1 MSTAWRRFFSPDF
14 AKRLIAFPSQF
25 DRREQHLVVAS
36 IVIGAV
42 VWAAVFALKWLV
54 HELFAHVL
62 EWVEPTP
69 MQLAIFIPLVIGSLI
84 TILLA
89 TWRASSVY
97 FRDESGHVHA
107 LNDVV
112 GDGLERT
119 IALYYSSEPAFERA
133 LLGVEGVRARWELP
147 TFGLALR
154 KFGATL
160 ATLGLGGSGGLE
172 ASVTLIGE
180 SLAVGLFKPRPRL
193 LPHRLWALRFWRWW
207 RTFDP
212 DELQTVQ
219 LSGVAA
225 AVTTLLGAPLAGAFF
240 AVEVMYRRRP
250 VIEKLIY
257 ALVAS
262 LTAFLLNQAL
272 ASHASALFT
281 AENLAPPPLEWRY
294 YLLLGGL
301 AIFVAFID
309 VYMRRVRGAM
319 SDFFRNRIG
328 LGWRRHVIGALLT
341 GVIGLTAAWISGES
355 LDLVLGTGEQVVAAA
370 MAGQLTLQ
378 VAVIALIGK
387 LLATMSTI
395 TSGGSA
401 GMLVPSIYLGCMA
414 GVIVANLGGYP
425 AAMLIVP
432 SITASLVSLINVPL
446 AALMLTVEAF
456 GAAYLLPSLVV
467 LLVTLLLS
475 HPNSVYRT
483 QREQDESREIL
494 PGYIVRRIN
503 VPPAWHGKTLRDLD
517 LRARYEVNVIGSVEK
532 RAQGLQV
539 IPNVPVIRPLR
550 AGDRLVVIGEAAH
563 VGALLAGLNRIV
575 DTPQEPP
582 LT

>member
-1 MSTAWRRFFSPDF
+1 
-14 AKRLIAFPSQF
+14 
-25 DRREQHLVVAS
+25 
-36 IVIGAV
+36 VIGAV
-42 VWAAVFALKWLV
+42 VWAVVYALKLLV
-54 HELFAHVL
+54 HVVFDHLIA
-62 EWVEPTP
+62 WVEAAPTP
-69 MQLAIFIPLVIGSLI
+69 FVIFLPLVIGALI
-84 TILLA
+84 TVLLA
-89 TWRASSVY
+89 AWRASSVY
-97 FRDESGHVHA
+97 YRDETGHVHA

-119 IALYYSSEPAFERA
+119 IALYYTSEPAFDRA
-133 LLGVEGVRARWELP
+133 LLGVQGVRARWELP
-147 TFGLALR
+147 TFSLALR

-180 SLAVGLFKPRPRL
+180 SLAVGLVKPRPHL

-207 RTFDP
+207 RMLDP

-257 ALVAS
+257 ALVAA
-262 LTAFLLNQAL
+262 LTAYLLGQAL
-272 ASHASALFT
+272 APHSTALL
-281 AENLAPPPLEWRY
+281 AVEPVIAPPLDWWY
-294 YLLLGGL
+294 YLLLIAL
-301 AIFVAFID
+301 AVFVAFID
-309 VYMRRVRGAM
+309 VYLRRVRGGM

-341 GVIGLTAAWISGES
+341 GVIGLLAAWLAGES

-370 MAGQLTLQ
+370 LTGQLTLQ
-378 VAVIALIGK
+378 VAAIALVGK

-425 AAMLIVP
+425 AVVLVIP

-446 AALMLTVEAF
+446 TALMLTVEMF
-456 GAAYLLPSLVV
+456 GAAYLLPALVV

-494 PGYIVRRIN
+494 PGYIVRRIS
-503 VPPAWHGKTLRDLD
+503 VPLAWEGKTLRDLD
-517 LRARYEVNVIGSVEK
+517 LRARYDVNVIGSVET

-539 IPNVPVIRPLR
+539 VPNVPVIRPLR
-550 AGDRLVVIGEAAH
+550 AGDRLVVIGESARMS
-563 VGALLAGLNRIV
+563 ALLADINRLPQ
-575 DTPQEPP
+575 DTAPP
-582 LT
+582 

>member
-1 MSTAWRRFFSPDF
+1 M
-14 AKRLIAFPSQF
+14 
-25 DRREQHLVVAS
+25 
-36 IVIGAV
+36 IGAV
-42 VWAAVFALKWLV
+42 AWAVVYALKLAVHAVFD
-54 HELFAHVL
+54 HVI
-62 EWVEPTP
+62 EWTEAAPT
-69 MQLAIFIPLVIGSLI
+69 PLVIFVPLGIGALI
-84 TILLA
+84 TVALA

-97 FRDESGHVHA
+97 YRDESGHVHA

-119 IALYYSSEPAFERA
+119 IALYYTSEPALDRA
-133 LLGVEGVRARWELP
+133 LLGVQGVRARWELP
-147 TFGLALR
+147 TFSLALR

-180 SLAVGLFKPRPRL
+180 SLAVGLVKPRPHL

-207 RTFDP
+207 RTLDP

-262 LTAFLLNQAL
+262 LTAYLLAEAL
-272 ASHASALFT
+272 APHASALLSV
-281 AENLAPPPLEWRY
+281 AKPISPPLDGWY
-294 YLLLGGL
+294 YLLLIVL
-301 AIFVAFID
+301 AVFVAFID
-309 VYMRRVRGAM
+309 VYLRKVRTVM

-341 GVIGLTAAWISGES
+341 GVIGLLAAWLAGES
-355 LDLVLGTGEQVVAAA
+355 LDLVLGTGEQVVTAAL
-370 MAGQLTLQ
+370 AGQLTLQ
-378 VAVIALIGK
+378 VAAVALVGK

-414 GVIVANLGGYP
+414 GVIVASLAGYP
-425 AAMLIVP
+425 AVVLVIP
-432 SITASLVSLINVPL
+432 SITASLVSLVNTPL
-446 AALMLTVEAF
+446 TALMLTVEMF
-456 GAAYLLPSLVV
+456 GAAYLLPALVV

-494 PGYIVRRIN
+494 PGYIVRRIS
-503 VPPAWHGKTLRDLD
+503 VPPAWEGKTLRDLD
-517 LRARYEVNVIGSVEK
+517 LRARYDVNVIGSVEQ
-532 RAQGLQV
+532 RSQGLQV
-539 IPNVPVIRPLR
+539 VPNVPVIRPLR
-550 AGDRLVVIGEAAH
+550 VGDRLVVIGESAR
-563 VGALLAGLNRIV
+563 VGALLSDINRI
-575 DTPQEPP
+575 PQDDAPQP
-582 LT
+582 